1 MSQFQTHNNINMM
14 GEYSIYIPRV
24 RREWNWSSMASY
36 MESLGIGKV
45 TRVDFT
51 PVKTATT
58 DPTKKEFYFI
68 ENSQAFSA
76 FVHFSKL
83 YNNKLTSSILTEI
96 DMFGQYKHTIKMNN
110 GERDETWFMKE
121 CHNPVGY
128 PIYNMAQICELIRGL
143 EEKVDI
149 QQKKITELELKVLEN
164 NNESVTTDESMPGL
178 ISTTSSTD
186 TEIWSPNNKEN
197 ARVTVSANI
206 CGNF

>member
-1 MSQFQTHNNINMM
+1 MTQFQTYNNINMM

-36 MESLGIGKV
+36 MESLCIGKV

-83 YNNKLTSSILTEI
+83 YNNKLTSSILSEI
-96 DMFGQYKHTIKMNN
+96 DTFGQYKHTIKMNN
-110 GERDETWFMKE
+110 GERDEIWFMKE

-149 QQKKITELELKVLEN
+149 QQKKIAELETKVLEN
-164 NNESVTTDESMPGL
+164 DKESISTDESMPGL
-178 ISTTSSTD
+178 ISSSSTD
-186 TEIWSPNNKEN
+186 TWNCASGNTNTRII
-197 ARVTVSANI
+197 ASANI
-206 CGNF
+206 CGNV